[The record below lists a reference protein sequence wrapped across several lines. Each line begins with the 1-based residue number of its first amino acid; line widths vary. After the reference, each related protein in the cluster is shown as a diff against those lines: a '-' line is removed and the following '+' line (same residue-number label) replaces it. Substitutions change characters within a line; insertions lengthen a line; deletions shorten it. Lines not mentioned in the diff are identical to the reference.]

1 MEYEITNGM
10 TIIHTGDSKGG
21 KKNKNGYTGIHFDK
35 RSGKHRA
42 EMNYQRK
49 KYHLGYSTDI
59 ESLIEI
65 RKEAE
70 FHVKHGDFIDW
81 YNLRKGKWND
91 KRS

>member
-1 MEYEITNGM
+1 MKYEIRNGM
-10 TIIHTGDSKGG
+10 TIIHTGDAKGG
-21 KKNKNGYTGIHFDK
+21 KKNKNGYPGIHYDSK
-35 RSGKHRA
+35 RKKHRA

-59 ESLIEI
+59 EELIER

-70 FHVKHGDFIDW
+70 LHVKHGDFIEW
-81 YNLRKGKWND
+81 FNLRKGRWND